1 MRRGNKYHAS
11 KLTTTEGT
19 FDSRKEYNRWCEL
32 KLLERAGKI
41 SRMCRQQEFTLVPEQ
56 REPDVVGPRG
66 GVKRGKV
73 LERPVCYVAD
83 FLYVQDGQ
91 IIVEDSKG
99 MRTPEYIIK
108 RKLMLHIYGIRILET

>member
-11 KLTTTEGT
+11 KLTTPEGI

-41 SRMCRQQEFTLVPEQ
+41 SKLCRQQGFTLVPEQ

-66 GVKRGKV
+66 GVKRGKL

-83 FLYVQDGQ
+83 FLYMQDGQ